1 MQQNQLELKN
11 LQFKP
16 REKNCEEI
24 KMTYNAI
31 RNMSYSFS
39 FIFHSVLLLI
49 FLLITINLDYPP
61 REYVELSFGRSG
73 DIGSS
78 GAQGN
83 QIEEVEKLSSPQ
95 EKNQTADKSIVVKEV
110 ELPVAKNTMEENVV
124 MPADKSKE
132 VASVSNSKS
141 DQEQNSNVST
151 EAQGNKS
158 EGEGSFGFDID
169 WGGKGKRQI
178 WSYPL
183 PKYPSGVYKEIDIRI
198 MFTIKPDGSVG
209 STRLLTKADTKLENA
224 ALNSLRQWRFEPLS
238 SSYKQMEQNA
248 VIVFPYRLQ

>member
-1 MQQNQLELKN
+1 
-11 LQFKP
+11 
-16 REKNCEEI
+16 
-24 KMTYNAI
+24 MTYNAI

-39 FIFHSVLLLI
+39 FIFHSLLLLI
-49 FLLITINLDYPP
+49 FLLITVNLDYPP
-61 REYVELSFGRSG
+61 REYVELSFGQSG
-73 DIGSS
+73 EIGSS

-83 QIEEVEKLSSPQ
+83 KIEEVEQLSSPQ
-95 EKNQTADKSIVVKEV
+95 EKNQSIEKSIVVEEV
-110 ELPVAKNTMEENVV
+110 ELPIAKNTMEENVV

-132 VASVSNSKS
+132 AASVSNSKTE
-141 DQEQNSNVST
+141 QEPNSSVST
-151 EAQGNKS
+151 EAQGNQS

-183 PKYPSGVYKEIDIRI
+183 PKYPAGVYKEIDIKI
-198 MFTIKPDGSVG
+198 MFKIKPDGSVG
-209 STRLLTKADTKLENA
+209 SARLLTKADTKLENA

-238 SSYKQMEQNA
+238 ASQKQMEQTA

>member
-1 MQQNQLELKN
+1 
-11 LQFKP
+11 
-16 REKNCEEI
+16 
-24 KMTYNAI
+24 MTYNAI
-31 RNMSYSFS
+31 RNMSFSFS
-39 FIFHSVLLLI
+39 FIFHALLLLI
-49 FLLITINLDYPP
+49 FLLITITLDYPP

-73 DIGSS
+73 AIGSS

-83 QIEEVEKLSSPQ
+83 QIEEVEQLSSPQ
-95 EKNQTADKSIVVKEV
+95 EKNQTLDKSEDVKEV
-110 ELPVAKNTMEENVV
+110 ELPKAKNTEEENVIK
-124 MPADKSKE
+124 PADKSKE
-132 VASVSNSKS
+132 IASVSNSKS
-141 DQEQNSNVST
+141 EQDPSSNVST
-151 EAQGNKS
+151 EAQGNQLQ
-158 EGEGSFGFDID
+158 GEGSFGFDID

-183 PKYPSGVYKEIDIRI
+183 PKYPAGVYKEIDIRI

-238 SSYKQMEQNA
+238 SSYKQTEQTA

>member
-1 MQQNQLELKN
+1 
-11 LQFKP
+11 
-16 REKNCEEI
+16 
-24 KMTYNAI
+24 
-31 RNMSYSFS
+31 MSFSVS
-39 FIFHSVLLLI
+39 FIFHALLLLI
-49 FLLITINLDYPP
+49 FLLITINLEYPP

-83 QIEEVEKLSSPQ
+83 QIEEVEQLSNPQ
-95 EKNQTADKSIVVKEV
+95 NKNQTSDKSEDVKEV
-110 ELPVAKNTMEENVV
+110 ELPKAKNTEEENVIK
-124 MPADKSKE
+124 PADKSKE
-132 VASVSNSKS
+132 VASISNSKS
-141 DQEQNSNVST
+141 EQDPNFNVSK
-151 EAQGNKS
+151 EAQGNQS
-158 EGEGSFGFDID
+158 QGEGSFGFDID

-183 PKYPSGVYKEIDIRI
+183 PKYPAGVYKEIDIKI

-238 SSYKQMEQNA
+238 VSQKPIEQTA

>member
-11 LQFKP
+11 SQFKQ
-16 REKNCEEI
+16 REKDSEEI
-24 KMTYNAI
+24 YMTYNAI
-31 RNMSYSFS
+31 RNMSFSFS
-39 FIFHSVLLLI
+39 FMFHALLLLI
-49 FLLITINLDYPP
+49 FVLITINFDYPP
-61 REYVELSFGRSG
+61 HEYVELSFGHSG

-83 QIEEVEKLSSPQ
+83 QIEEVEQLSSPQ
-95 EKNQTADKSIVVKEV
+95 EKNQTVDKSIVVKEV
-110 ELPVAKNTMEENVV
+110 ELPKAKNTEEENVIK
-124 MPADKSKE
+124 PADKSKE
-132 VASVSNSKS
+132 AASVSNSKS
-141 DQEQNSNVST
+141 EQDPNSNVST
-151 EAQGNKS
+151 EAQGNLS
-158 EGEGSFGFDID
+158 QGEGSFGFDID

-183 PKYPSGVYKEIDIRI
+183 PKYPAGVYKEIDIRI

-209 STRLLTKADTKLENA
+209 SARLLTKADTKLENA

-238 SSYKQMEQNA
+238 SAYKQMEQTA

>member
-1 MQQNQLELKN
+1 MRLNQLILIN
-11 LQFKP
+11 LLSKQK
-16 REKNCEEI
+16 EKNFKEI
-24 KMTYNAI
+24 NMTYNAI
-31 RNMSYSFS
+31 RNMSFSFS
-39 FIFHSVLLLI
+39 FIFHALLLLI
-49 FLLITINLDYPP
+49 FLLITITLDYPP

-83 QIEEVEKLSSPQ
+83 QIEEVE
-95 EKNQTADKSIVVKEV
+95 
-110 ELPVAKNTMEENVV
+110 LPKAKNTEEENVIK
-124 MPADKSKE
+124 PADKNKE

-141 DQEQNSNVST
+141 EQEPNSNVST
-151 EAQGNKS
+151 EAQGNQLQ
-158 EGEGSFGFDID
+158 GEGSFGFDID

-183 PKYPSGVYKEIDIRI
+183 PKYPAGVYKEIDIKI

-209 STRLLTKADTKLENA
+209 SARLLTKADTKLENA

-238 SSYKQMEQNA
+238 TSQKPIEQTA